1 MLNLLIGVSYPV
13 PLLPGVGQLISKIT
27 ECDFIDSAAG
37 TNELMPSQLFL

>member
-13 PLLPGVGQLISKIT
+13 PLLPGVVISKTT
-27 ECDFIDSAAG
+27 ECDFIESAAG

>member
-13 PLLPGVGQLISKIT
+13 PLLPGVGH